1 MTYKCFDSY
10 CNWLF
15 GSVPHEMYMMLS
27 IILCVGT
34 AILFG
39 VFGVR
44 KGLRYSLGLLLV
56 EYVFLLLESTVFLR
70 SSGAARD
77 YCLIPFWSYQSYFRG
92 EDEWLLPENI
102 MNVAVFI
109 PVGLLL
115 GLIFRPMS
123 WVKFM
128 AIGACLSVGIELMQ
142 FVLKRGFAEFDD
154 VMHNTAGC
162 LIGYGIYIL
171 LSVST
176 KRLCP
181 FFTARK
187 KDLVSRD
194 MR

>member
-27 IILCVGT
+27 ILLCVG
-34 AILFG
+34 AVISFC
-39 VFGVR
+39 VFGVQ

-70 SSGAARD
+70 VMKVGREFNV
-77 YCLIPFWSYQSYFRG
+77 IPFWSYQSYFRG

-102 MNVAVFI
+102 MNVAVFM

-115 GLIFRPMS
+115 GLIFRPIS
-123 WVKFM
+123 WVKVL

-154 VMHNTAGC
+154 VMHNTVGC
-162 LIGYGIYIL
+162 LIGYGIYFALDRIWI
-171 LSVST
+171 
-176 KRLCP
+176 KMK
-181 FFTARK
+181 A
-187 KDLVSRD
+187 
-194 MR
+194 